1 MPSSWHT
8 KTPHLLDSNTILSNK
23 WGAVHTGGRGF
34 YGFIYGSY
42 ERVIEPA
49 VPDGNKQA
57 DQQQRC
63 AKSQGGKIPLGKGAL
78 GVPGALAIFAK
89 ATQLH
94 GVADGINAVQA
105 GQNQRQQN
113 TDRILEPCKERF
125 AFAQLHAAGLL
136 GLADA
141 VVVALNIRDIAQRNG
156 NRVAH
161 LIGDAD
167 AVQACGKLAG
177 VSGGNKQD
185 SHRQCHKVFERDI
198 DHVEQLLRRYII
210 PPEQM
215 EQHMPRAVQRGALVG
230 VKQKDEQVIQQQEYQ
245 HKDQHKPHFA
255 QFDVAELERRKADGH
270 QPQQHPSVIGDHAGK
285 GKQQKECQLGGA
297 GHFVNNALARQV
309 IEHGISSHVCAP
321 PCLHG

>member
-1 MPSSWHT
+1 MC
-8 KTPHLLDSNTILSNK
+8 
-23 WGAVHTGGRGF
+23 GVA
-34 YGFIYGSY
+34 FIYGSY

-113 TDRILEPCKERF
+113 TDRILEPCKEWF

-141 VVVALNIRDIAQRNG
+141 VVVALDIGDVAQGNGHRISDLIR
-156 NRVAH
+156 
-161 LIGDAD
+161 DAD
-167 AVQACGKLAG
+167 AVQAGSKLAG
-177 VSGGNKQD
+177 VGGRD
-185 SHRQCHKVFERDI
+185 EEDGHRQGHKIFQADV
-198 DHVEQLLRRYII
+198 DHIEQLFRCQVI
-210 PPEQM
+210 PPEQVA
-215 EQHMPRAVQRGALVG
+215 EHRAGAVQGGTLIGIEQEDEQGLLNFFQHAKDYRDSFALPKIKSPTDCYELFVDLLDETGGIATIARILADHEISIKNIGIINNREFEEG
-230 VKQKDEQVIQQQEYQ
+230 VLHIVLKDEESLLSAEKVLQKHSYVI
-245 HKDQHKPHFA
+245 HK
-255 QFDVAELERRKADGH
+255 R
-270 QPQQHPSVIGDHAGK
+270 
-285 GKQQKECQLGGA
+285 
-297 GHFVNNALARQV
+297 
-309 IEHGISSHVCAP
+309 
-321 PCLHG
+321 